1 MKKRRIAIVAFLL
14 CACMVIG
21 LGYAAVSRE
30 LYVVGTVNVA
40 NSSLNVVFTGA
51 TNDTATLCTEAR
63 VVDDTHVRM
72 TTAVMNEI
80 GQKAVATFIITNN
93 MADTAV
99 KIEHINH
106 TISGGSTIGLDSSYF
121 NITRTFA
128 VADAENA
135 EGIEIGV
142 DDAGKPVV
150 TNLPAGKSVALTIT
164 IEIAKSIT
172 VDLSGTSQLELTG
185 EFLATSIN

>member
-1 MKKRRIAIVAFLL
+1 MKKRRLAIVAFLL

-21 LGYAAVSRE
+21 IGYAAVSRE

-40 NSSLNVVFTGA
+40 NSSLNVVFSGA
-51 TNDTATLCTEAR
+51 TNDTSTLCTEAR

-72 TTAVMNEI
+72 TTGVMNEI
-80 GQKAVATFIITNN
+80 GQKATATFIITNN
-93 MADTAV
+93 MTDTAV

-121 NITRTFA
+121 NITREFSL
-128 VADAENA
+128 VDAEA
-135 EGIEIGV
+135 DTDVIIGV
-142 DDAGKPVV
+142 DAGDKPIV
-150 TNLPAGKSVALTIT
+150 TDLPAGKSVKLTIT
-164 IEIAKSIT
+164 IEVAKSIT